1 MIQGNQPLVLAVD
14 DERAN
19 LMLLE
24 RMFRHEYRIFC
35 VQTAQE
41 GLDMLAQ
48 APFDLILLDIMMPDI
63 DGLTSLK
70 RIRANP
76 MTEDLPV
83 ILISALSDSADIT
96 RGFEL
101 GANDYITKP
110 IDMEVT
116 RARVHT
122 QVMLKQ
128 LLDERK
134 RTISELR
141 AVQEMKDRLLR
152 MASHDLKGPLNNIRA
167 AGMLLS
173 DDIGCVREGDTLL
186 AAIETS
192 ADKMESVIKDFLD
205 TAALQTGIL
214 DLHLECQVLEP
225 LIENVLAE
233 SRASSVR
240 KNIMLE
246 MADLSGEVLADRARF
261 HQVLGNLISNAIKY
275 SPPGTTVRVWTETKD
290 ELVTIFVAD
299 QGPGIPESDL
309 NRLFT
314 QFGKLTPRPTAGE
327 SSTGL
332 GLWIVKHLITLQNG
346 EVGLISPEG
355 GGSTFWI
362 KLPVYQA
369 EKLPEAQ

>member
-1 MIQGNQPLVLAVD
+1 MSQGNQPLVLAVD

-63 DGLTSLK
+63 DGLTTLK

-76 MTEDLPV
+76 KTEDLPV
-83 ILISALSDSADIT
+83 ILISALSDSTDIT
-96 RGFEL
+96 RGLGL
-101 GANDYITKP
+101 GANDYVTKP

-134 RTISELR
+134 QTISELR
-141 AVQEMKDRLLR
+141 AAQEMKDRLLR
-152 MASHDLKGPLNNIRA
+152 MASHDLKGPLGNILS
-167 AGMLLS
+167 AGMLLR
-173 DDIGCVREGDTLL
+173 DDIGSAHENITLL
-186 AAIETS
+186 DAIETS
-192 ADKMESVIKDFLD
+192 ANQMENVIKDFLD

-214 DLHLECQVLEP
+214 DLHLECQVLAP
-225 LIENVLAE
+225 LIERVLAE
-233 SRASSVR
+233 NRASSTR
-240 KNIMLE
+240 KNIKLE
-246 MADLSGEVLADRARF
+246 TADLSGEVLADRARF

-275 SPPGTTVRVWTETKD
+275 SPPDTTVRLWTETKD
-290 ELVTIFVAD
+290 ELVTLFVAD

-355 GGSTFWI
+355 GGSIFWI